1 VTSGDDG
8 QDSWE
13 ATLAKR
19 KIYTVPLT
27 LRITPAMQEFVEQ
40 QALEKGLA
48 PVDWIRFAIAFAYWE
63 ENFVKNYER
72 FHAAPGYE
80 ISDDFDHPKELEL
93 VCDEWED
100 PNSHTRLEHQARM
113 AMLRARKS

>member
-40 QALEKGLA
+40 QALEKGLD

-72 FHAAPGYE
+72 SHAAPGYE
-80 ISDDFDHPKELEL
+80 ISDDFDHLKEFEL

-113 AMLRARKS
+113 AMS

>member
-40 QALEKGLA
+40 QALEKGLD

-72 FHAAPGYE
+72 SHAAPGYE
-80 ISDDFDHPKELEL
+80 ISDDFDHLKEFEL
-93 VCDEWED
+93 VCDEW
-100 PNSHTRLEHQARM
+100 
-113 AMLRARKS
+113 